1 MAELIPAL
9 TPVTASWIRSRKR
22 RAGHADDFEFAH
34 WLADDAEANDKRGG
48 GVAYPVPVMST
59 EGILILA
66 EAHTQELARGPE
78 IYPHAKPYEQVAE
91 KFPEE
96 NRQYVF
102 DFLLEEH
109 EAGEVLNKEI

>member
-1 MAELIPAL
+1 MAEMIPAL

-34 WLADDAEANDKRGG
+34 WLADEAEANDARGG
-48 GVAYPVPVMST
+48 GIPYPVPVMST

-66 EAHTQELARGPE
+66 EAHIQELARGPE
-78 IYPHAKPYEQVAE
+78 IYKGAAPYEKTAE

-96 NRQYVF
+96 NNQCVF
-102 DFLLEEH
+102 AFLLDEH
-109 EAGEVLNKEI
+109 ENGEVVNREI